1 MEDYL
6 EQVKPEMQN
15 KYKILAVASG
25 GGHWIQLLR
34 TRKAFKEAD
43 VVFVSTF
50 SNYKFK
56 ETEYRY
62 RSIPDANRWNKLKLI
77 KMALIMK
84 TIIDEEK
91 PDFIISTGAAPGL
104 AAIFW
109 GKLKGVKTIWID
121 SIANVERLSLS
132 GRLIKPL
139 ADLHITQWPHLA
151 KGKTVYKGTVIL

>member
-1 MEDYL
+1 
-6 EQVKPEMQN
+6 MQN
-15 KYKILAVASG
+15 RFKILAVASG

-34 TRKAFKEAD
+34 TQKAFKDAD

-56 ETEYRY
+56 DPGFKY
-62 RSIPDANRWNKLKLI
+62 RSVPDANRWNKLRLI
-77 KMALIMK
+77 KMAFTVKNIV
-84 TIIDEEK
+84 DEEK
-91 PDFIISTGAAPGL
+91 PDFIISTGAAPGM
-104 AAIFW
+104 AAVFW

-132 GRLIKPL
+132 GRLIKPF

-151 KGKTVYKGTVIL
+151 KGKTIYKGTVIL